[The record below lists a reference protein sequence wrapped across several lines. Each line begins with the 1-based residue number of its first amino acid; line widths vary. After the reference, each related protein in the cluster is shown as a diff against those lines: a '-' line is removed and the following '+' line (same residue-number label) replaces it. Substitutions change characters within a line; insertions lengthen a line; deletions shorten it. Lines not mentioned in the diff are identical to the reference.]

1 MRSSPATNHSPRATH
16 VRLGSGSEKSLVDCR
31 QGRARAHRSERFNLE
46 GHKAADQAPPP
57 TDSCIARPH
66 RPHPAYCVSGAHQSC
81 GTSWCCPL
89 LRCEGLLPGGEVWQ
103 REEDNSQGHST
114 AGTHSS
120 DVAKLGGPTT
130 ADGAWQSQTWPAGPS
145 SFGSFHPG
153 GPYPPPHSGG
163 RRPLPPRFD
172 YCCRQDITGQH
183 CAIVTKCRST
193 GTGVSVLSR
202 RGLQMLRRSRLHVPR
217 CRFSRPS
224 VRGG

>member
-130 ADGAWQSQTWPAGPS
+130 AVHGSHKLGLLDPPVLVPS
-145 SFGSFHPG
+145 IQEGRTRRHIQVVGGLCPPGSTTAADRT
-153 GPYPPPHSGG
+153 S
-163 RRPLPPRFD
+163 LD
-172 YCCRQDITGQH
+172 
-183 CAIVTKCRST
+183 ST
-193 GTGVSVLSR
+193 VL
-202 RGLQMLRRSRLHVPR
+202 L
-217 CRFSRPS
+217 
-224 VRGG
+224 